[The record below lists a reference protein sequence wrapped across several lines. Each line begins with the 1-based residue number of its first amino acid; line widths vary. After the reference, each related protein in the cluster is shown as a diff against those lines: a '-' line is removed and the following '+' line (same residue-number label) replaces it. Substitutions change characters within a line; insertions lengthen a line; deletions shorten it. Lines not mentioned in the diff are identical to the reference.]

1 VIAAARIAA
10 AIEILGDI
18 EEKRRP
24 ASEALKDWGLARR
37 FAGSKDRSA
46 IAGLVYDAL
55 RRKASSAWLMDEQSP
70 RAIVI
75 GALKLSRSL
84 TIGEIDALFSG
95 QDHAPSRLTPR
106 EEEQLKRGSLEGAP
120 DHVRGDY
127 PQWLSAAF
135 AESFGERAAAE
146 GEAMARR
153 APLDLRVNTLKAD
166 RAKAMTALA
175 HLSPRETPYSPD
187 GLRIETSGEARA
199 PHLGAEPAYAKGLVE
214 IQDEGSQLAAILSNP
229 GPGAQ
234 ALDLCAGGG
243 GKTLALAAM
252 MKNQGQIYVTDS
264 DGRRLAPIF
273 DRLKRAGARNV
284 QVRAPRGDKDI
295 LADLVQRC
303 DVVLVDAPCTGSGAW
318 RRNPDAKWRI
328 RPGALEQRI
337 SDQRETFEN
346 AWKYVKTGGRLV
358 YVTCSLFKAE
368 NEDRVTEFLSAR
380 PDFLPVEAAHLARS
394 AGVPALV
401 EQASALGPGLRL
413 SPLQTFTDGFYI
425 AALARH

>member
-1 VIAAARIAA
+1 MIAAARIAA

-18 EEKRRP
+18 DEKRRP
-24 ASEALKDWGLARR
+24 ASDALKDWGLARR
-37 FAGSKDRSA
+37 FAGSKDRSS

-55 RRKASSAWLMDEQSP
+55 RRKASSAWLMDEESP
-70 RAIVI
+70 RAIVL
-75 GALKLSRSL
+75 GALRLSRGL
-84 TIGEIDALFSG
+84 AIGEIDALFSG
-95 QDHAPSRLTPR
+95 VDHAPSRLTPR
-106 EEEQLKRGSLEGAP
+106 EEERLKRSSLEGAP
-120 DHVRGDY
+120 DHIRGDY

-146 GEAMARR
+146 GEALARR
-153 APLDLRVNTLKAD
+153 APLDLRVNSLKGE

-175 HLSPRETPYSPD
+175 HLSPRETPFSPV
-187 GLRIETSGEARA
+187 GLRIETSGEVRA
-199 PHLGAEPAYAKGLVE
+199 PALGAEPAYAKGLVE
-214 IQDEGSQLAAILSNP
+214 IQDEGSQLAAILANP

-243 GKTLALAAM
+243 GKTLALAALM
-252 MKNQGQIYVTDS
+252 NNQGQIYATDA

-273 DRLKRAGARNV
+273 DRLKRAGARNI

-295 LADLVQRC
+295 LGDLVQRC
-303 DVVLVDAPCTGSGAW
+303 DVVLIDAPCTGSGAW

-337 SDQRETFEN
+337 RDQKETLEN
-346 AWKYVKTGGRLV
+346 AWKYVKIGGRLV

-368 NEDRVTEFLSAR
+368 NEDRIAEFLSQR

-401 EQASALGPGLRL
+401 ERASALGPGLRL
-413 SPLQTFTDGFYI
+413 SPLQTYTDGFYI
-425 AALARH
+425 AALARL